1 MVYLA
6 ALKARSLS
14 HTHIIKKDLRGFL
27 YGKESKKA
35 PSLLKSNAN
44 HSLTYK
50 CAPPHDWGQIPS
62 VAGCAFY
69 MSLNDW
75 LCKDRKIFA
84 MTLFE
89 ILNFNR
95 ELLERLAGTGYKV
108 TYCVAFLSARHG
120 VSERKVYEILGR
132 FKKECTFHTV

>member
-95 ELLERLAGTGYKV
+95 ELLERLAGTGYKPDD
-108 TYCVAFLSARHG
+108 YN
-120 VSERKVYEILGR
+120 I
-132 FKKECTFHTV
+132 